1 MQEKPLEGKVA
12 IVTGAGSPI
21 GMGRAMT
28 VALVGAGARVAMMDI
43 NETWLEQTAND
54 IRETGGDDCVLT
66 VVADVSSP
74 DDVEKAVSRTV
85 AELGG
90 VHILVNNAGANPRVL
105 GLGSA
110 ARTNFW
116 ETSPEAWTKVVAI
129 NLSGQFFMARAIVT
143 HMLAQ
148 QWGRII
154 GVTTSLDTMYR
165 QMGSP
170 YGPSKAGH
178 EALIA
183 TMAGE
188 LEGTGVTA
196 NVLVPGGPT
205 NTNLIARDTGYDR
218 GELIQPEAMQAPVV
232 WLASDQSKEVN
243 GRRFIAYYWDES
255 LPIEQRLE
263 KAGAPAA
270 WPQLG
275 RQMVSPG

>member
-1 MQEKPLEGKVA
+1 MQEKPLQGKVA

-54 IRETGGDDCVLT
+54 VRETGGDDCVLT
-66 VVADVSSP
+66 VVADISSP
-74 DDVEKAVSRTV
+74 DDAEKAVGWTV

-90 VHILVNNAGANPRVL
+90 VHILVNNAGTNPRVL
-105 GLGSA
+105 GMGPA

-116 ETSPEAWTKVVAI
+116 ETSPEAWSKVVAI
-129 NLSGQFFMARAIVT
+129 NFSGQFFMARAVVT

-170 YGPSKAGH
+170 YGPAKAGH

-205 NTNLIARDTGYDR
+205 NTNLIARDKPYDR
-218 GELIQPEAMQAPVV
+218 GDLIQPEAMQAPVV

-243 GRRFIAYYWDES
+243 GRRFIAYYWDED

-275 RQMVSPG
+275 QQMVSPG

>member
-1 MQEKPLEGKVA
+1 MQEKPLQGKVA

-54 IRETGGDDCVLT
+54 LREIGGDDCVIT
-66 VVADVSSP
+66 VVPDVSSP
-74 DDVEKAVSRTV
+74 DDAETAVSQTV

-90 VHILVNNAGANPRVL
+90 VHILVNNAGTNPRVL
-105 GLGSA
+105 GLGPA

-116 ETSPEAWTKVVAI
+116 ETSPEAWSKVVAI
-129 NLSGQFFMARAIVT
+129 NFSGQFFMARAVVT

-170 YGPSKAGH
+170 YGPAKAGH

-205 NTNLIARDTGYDR
+205 NTNLIVRDTEYDR

-232 WLASDQSKEVN
+232 WLASDQSKDVN
-243 GRRFIAYYWDES
+243 GRRFIAYYWDED

>member
-54 IRETGGDDCVLT
+54 VRETGGDDCVLT
-66 VVADVSSP
+66 VVADISSP
-74 DDVEKAVSRTV
+74 DDAEKAVGWTV

-90 VHILVNNAGANPRVL
+90 VHILVNNAGTNPRVL
-105 GLGSA
+105 GMGPA

-116 ETSPEAWTKVVAI
+116 ETSPEAWSKVVAI
-129 NLSGQFFMARAIVT
+129 NFSGQFFMARAVVT

-170 YGPSKAGH
+170 YGPAKAGH

-205 NTNLIARDTGYDR
+205 NTNLIARDTPYDR
-218 GELIQPEAMQAPVV
+218 GDLIQPEAMQAPVV

-243 GRRFIAYYWDES
+243 GRRFIAYYWDED

-275 RQMVSPG
+275 QQMVSPG